1 MSPTKLWRC
10 LRLNSFLL
18 YIHDLLHSVECRT
31 AATSKFQ
38 NGLQPSVSFQ
48 FCDVGKMAM
57 VHKMILPHFTINDNE
72 SKKIE
77 ESFVYLL
84 ANLLELNIKSRDLL
98 KLKKNPSFTI
108 TKPNKTLFLTTQLM
122 NPS

>member
-1 MSPTKLWRC
+1 M
-10 LRLNSFLL
+10 
-18 YIHDLLHSVECRT
+18 HHLLHSVECRT
-31 AATSKFQ
+31 AAASKFQ

-57 VHKMILPHFTINDNE
+57 VHKMILPHFAINDNE

-84 ANLLELNIKSRDLL
+84 ANLLELNIKSRDLV
-98 KLKKNPSFTI
+98 KKSRFYSY
-108 TKPNKTLFLTTQLM
+108 KTE
-122 NPS
+122 